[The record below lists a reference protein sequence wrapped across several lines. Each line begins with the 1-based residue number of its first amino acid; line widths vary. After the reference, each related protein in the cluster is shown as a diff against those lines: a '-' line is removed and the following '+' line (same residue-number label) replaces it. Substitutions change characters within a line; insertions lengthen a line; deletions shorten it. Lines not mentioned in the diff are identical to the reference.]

1 MLKIKIIF
9 ILLLS
14 LNFFAHSEIY
24 SSHENTEVFFIDKPA
39 EDEDVRLNILARAK
53 HSIQIVSHIQDA
65 SLFGSKVTEVLR
77 DRMSNGVSLTYIYEK
92 VATVI
97 GGDSSDKSVNLLRD
111 SSFYDGVKSRIYIN
125 RPFER
130 LKTPFSIHDLF
141 HEKIIIVDGGTP
153 NEIIIIGGRNHDMHG
168 IEFSDLSFVIRR
180 VQNGKPYLGDSLKE
194 HYNKILKIVDK
205 HFNVET
211 PRIIKPKELTTHQAT
226 LAAGN
231 YAQETEKT
239 QTIKSILSRPP
250 ILSET
255 LMPYQ
260 FRPNWGRLVT
270 NDLFDKIIDLKLK
283 KKLLIREEL
292 LSNDITA
299 YIGGLIGGAKKVISS
314 TYVVAFPPDIANG
327 YASMLANGGEGIIYT
342 NSPEAYAGKSP
353 IRFFGITY
361 GALNYESL
369 IKFQKVSVAPDGNVP
384 WSPVLSRGV
393 NPEPIAQQANEE
405 VLSRDVNMMML
416 DPIRGKEMAGVV
428 LNHKKVILMDFPN
441 GNKLVSTGSDNFNLN
456 SAAKNSELLVTFN
469 DSRMQEYIATQ
480 LKSEGEAYYAKVD
493 LSKAKEIV
501 KKSKHSL
508 NMCRAFFLSLF

>member
-1 MLKIKIIF
+1 MLKLKILF
-9 ILLLS
+9 TLLLT

-24 SSHENTEVFFIDKPA
+24 SSHENTEVFFIDNPE
-39 EDEDVRLNILARAK
+39 EDEDVRLEILARAK
-53 HSIQIVSHIQDA
+53 HSIQIVSHIQDS
-65 SLFGSKVTEVLR
+65 SLFGSKVTDILR
-77 DRMSNGVSLTYIYEK
+77 NRMANGVSLTYVYEK
-92 VATVI
+92 IATVI

-111 SSFYDGVKSRIYIN
+111 SSFYDGKKSRIYIN
-125 RPFER
+125 RPLER

-141 HEKIIIVDGGTP
+141 HEKIIVVDGGTP
-153 NEIIIIGGRNHDMHG
+153 DEIVMIGGRNHDMHG

-180 VQNGKPYLGDSLKE
+180 IQNGKPYLGDSLKE
-194 HYNKILKIVDK
+194 HFMKIVKIVDQ
-205 HFNVET
+205 HFNVES
-211 PRIIKPKELTTHQAT
+211 PRTIKPKDLATHRST

-239 QTIKSILSRPP
+239 RTIKSILSRPP
-250 ILSET
+250 TLNEK

-260 FRPNWGRLVT
+260 FRPKWGRLVT
-270 NDLFDKIIDLKLK
+270 NDLFEKIIDLKLK
-283 KKLLIREEL
+283 KKLFIREEL

-299 YIGGLIGGAKKVISS
+299 YMGGLIGGAKKVISS

-353 IRFFGITY
+353 IRFFGVTY

-369 IKFQKVSVAPDGNVP
+369 IRFQKVSTIPSENAPS
-384 WSPVLSRGV
+384 SPVLFNMINHDSTPQPVKEQTVSG
-393 NPEPIAQQANEE
+393 
-405 VLSRDVNMMML
+405 DVNMMML
-416 DPIRGKEMAGVV
+416 DPIRGKEIAGVV
-428 LNHKKVILMDFPN
+428 LNHKKVILMDFQN

-469 DSRMQEYIATQ
+469 DSRMQEYIANQ
-480 LKSEGEAYYAKVD
+480 LKNEGEAYYAKVD

-508 NMCRAFFLSLF
+508 NMCRNFFLSLF